1 MQLSQESRRVWWLS
15 LVATWAFVV
24 GLLFAH
30 TLAMRDYLTMA
41 GSLGLRGSN
50 QAPTPLRQT
59 CMSFAVDAQTWIRHA
74 LALSEGHDLQLR
86 STTIDN
92 APDGREVH
100 WNSAWA
106 WLIVGSGRLRQ
117 SMTGEP
123 LPTAVER
130 ASMWLNFAVFSTL
143 IVLIS
148 AWAARRAG
156 AIAGVVVAIGMLG
169 SNRFYEGFYPGYVD
183 HHGLLTTAVFGLM
196 LGAVFMGAGW
206 WRPNPEPGRALLPA
220 SVSAVRSAAVFSAVC
235 GALGMWVSAAS
246 VVPPIAIVGGMA
258 LLVAVLNGR
267 GARDGGANFDA
278 EAWRIWGRVGAGL
291 SLFFYLIEYA
301 PSHLSLRLEAN
312 HPFYALAW
320 LGGGELIAQGAERW
334 LAGPGR
340 RWGQPHKLVLPI
352 LAVAVVPVVMLIG
365 GPAVFVMKDP
375 FMAHLHQ
382 RIFEFIPLIQRIQL
396 LGWHEFISL
405 IDLPCLPLLFG
416 LLLICCRPRGDQVPL
431 QFAFLAT
438 LAFAIM
444 GLWQTRWTLNLSGP
458 LIALLLVALAVVLA
472 GRRPAVRWIL
482 TMVVAGG
489 LYLPFAIGRIS
500 GLRELVHARYVSPK
514 EALQPLFRDV
524 AAALRA
530 SQPTG
535 EIVVLS
541 SPNSSMS
548 VGYYGEFKTLGTLY
562 WENGDGLK
570 AAAEIF
576 SAHGESEAEVLLRAH
591 RVTHIAMISEEN
603 FLEAYYELLHPGAKA
618 GGVKDSFGY
627 QLLGKRQIPSWLHVL
642 PYRVPDDLKSLKIT
656 VLLFKVE
663 FGQTVTQAF
672 YNLALAQVAWGKPRE
687 AEASLD
693 EVIKRAPGDAALWL
707 RKAEV
712 LESRGA
718 WPEAAEAVRNG
729 IERASAADRMRLAI
743 EGAGG
748 FYRSGQPGLAA
759 GLYRAGLAQE
769 FNPTA
774 AANLAWI
781 LATSH
786 DASLRNGPEALVLAE
801 QTLRVDPDSPIYL
814 NCMAAVLAENGRY
827 PEAVETAT
835 RALTRL
841 RGRGGNPASVNNLEQ
856 RLAAYR
862 AGKPWRE

>member
-1 MQLSQESRRVWWLS
+1 MIAIWA
-15 LVATWAFVV
+15 LVA
-24 GLLFAH
+24 GLLFAS
-30 TLAMRDYLTMA
+30 TLAARDYLA
-41 GSLGLRGSN
+41 LSGSLGRRGSV

-59 CMSFAVDAQTWIRHA
+59 CMSFAMDAQVWIRHA
-74 LALSEGHDLQLR
+74 LALSEGNELQLR
-86 STTIDN
+86 FTTIDN

-106 WLIVGSGRLRQ
+106 WLIAGSGRLRQ
-117 SMTGEP
+117 SVTGEP

-130 ASMWLNFAVFSTL
+130 MSIWLNFAVFL
-143 IVLIS
+143 VVIVAIS
-148 AWAARRAG
+148 AWAARRGG
-156 AIAGVVVAIGMLG
+156 AIAGVVIAVGMVG
-169 SNRFYEGFYPGYVD
+169 SNRFYEGFFPGYVD
-183 HHGLLTTAVFGLM
+183 HHGLLTAAVFGLM
-196 LGAVFMGAGW
+196 LGGIFMGGGW
-206 WRPNPEPGRALLPA
+206 WRASPNAGPSLLPV

-246 VVPPIAIVGGMA
+246 VVPPIAIIGCTAAVVGTI
-258 LLVAVLNGR
+258 NGR
-267 GARDGGANFDA
+267 RARDDGLVFDA
-278 EAWRIWGRVGAGL
+278 QAWRIWGRVGAGL
-291 SLFFYLIEYA
+291 SLFFYLLEYA
-301 PSHLSLRLEAN
+301 PHHLSMRLEAN
-312 HPFYALAW
+312 HPLYALAW

-340 RWGQPHKLVLPI
+340 FWGQRHKLVLPV
-352 LAVAVVPVVMLIG
+352 LAVAVVPVVMLVG

-375 FMAHLHQ
+375 FMAHLHE
-382 RIFEFIPLIQRIQL
+382 RILEFIPIAQRVRMF
-396 LGWHEFISL
+396 GWREFIAL
-405 IDLPCLPLLFG
+405 VDLPCLPLLFG
-416 LLLICCRPRGDQVPL
+416 LLLICCRPRAEQVPL
-431 QFAFLAT
+431 RFAFLAT
-438 LAFAIM
+438 LAFAFM
-444 GLWQTRWTLNLSGP
+444 AAWQTRWLLNLSGP
-458 LIALLLVALAVVLA
+458 LIGLLLVAMAVVLG
-472 GRRPAVRWIL
+472 GRRPAVRWL
-482 TMVVAGG
+482 LALVVVGS
-489 LYLPFAIGRIS
+489 LYMPFAVGRITT
-500 GLRELVHARYVSPK
+500 LREMIHARYVSPK
-514 EALQPLFRDV
+514 EALQPLARDV

-535 EIVVLS
+535 EIVLLA
-541 SPNSSMS
+541 SPNSSTS
-548 VGYYGEFKTLGTLY
+548 VGYYGRFKTLGTLY

-576 SAHGESEAEVLLRAH
+576 SARSDGEAAVLLRAH
-591 RVTHIAMISEEN
+591 HVTHIAIISDEN
-603 FLEAYYELLHPGAKA
+603 FLEPYYILLHPGAGAA
-618 GGVKDSFGY
+618 GFNDSFGY
-627 QLLGKRQIPSWLHVL
+627 QLFAKRQIPRWLHVL
-642 PYRVPDDLKSLKIT
+642 PYRVPDDLQSLKVT

-663 FGQTVTQAF
+663 FGQTMPQAF
-672 YNLALAQVAWGKPRE
+672 YNLAMAQVAWGKPQE

-693 EVIKRAPGDAALWL
+693 EVIKRAPGDPAPWL

-712 LESRGA
+712 LESHGA

-748 FYRSGQPGLAA
+748 FYRAGQPGLAA
-759 GLYRAGLAQE
+759 SLYRAGLAQE

-781 LATSH
+781 LATSR

-801 QTLRVDPDSPIYL
+801 QALRVDPDSPIYL

-835 RALTRL
+835 RALTLL
-841 RGRGGNPASVNNLEQ
+841 RGRGGNPASVDKLEQ